1 MLHKALSDYME
12 LVERLVLRFPDLYV
26 DYYLHEVI
34 SYERGQHSFQD
45 EDNRMIFRYD
55 STPHHPNIWSFPHHK
70 HLPDTVVLS
79 AKPDI
84 EQVVEETVIALHH

>member
-34 SYERGQHSFQD
+34 SYERVNIRF
-45 EDNRMIFRYD
+45 RMR
-55 STPHHPNIWSFPHHK
+55 T
-70 HLPDTVVLS
+70 T
-79 AKPDI
+79 A
-84 EQVVEETVIALHH
+84 